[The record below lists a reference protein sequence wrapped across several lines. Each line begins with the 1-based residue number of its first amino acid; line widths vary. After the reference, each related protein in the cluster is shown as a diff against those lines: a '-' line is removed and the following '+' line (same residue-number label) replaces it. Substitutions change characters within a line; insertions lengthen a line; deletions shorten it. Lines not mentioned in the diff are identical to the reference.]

1 MRDMRCGDGHLWTFI
16 KSAQPDGRRQRSGA
30 PGQRSRKAIEVGILS
45 HPHVHASRQ
54 EALPGQAVAGR
65 RFRKTKFGIGC
76 GWTVVPWWYGISS
89 RLVIDA
95 SSSSNSQSCRQG
107 KGGVCIGWRA
117 ILARPLPARP
127 DGSWHGIQSARL
139 SARGWASRNLHQL
152 HHHRQQLEVRNLVAG
167 AHPGARREG
176 RAQQRVVDD
185 FRRRPLPTRWGTG
198 GS

>member
-1 MRDMRCGDGHLWTFI
+1 M
-16 KSAQPDGRRQRSGA
+16 
-30 PGQRSRKAIEVGILS
+30 GILS

-54 EALPGQAVAGR
+54 EALPAGQAVAGR

-107 KGGVCIGWRA
+107 KGGVCIGRRA
-117 ILARPLPARP
+117 ILARPLLPARP

-152 HHHRQQLEVRNLVAG
+152 ADFALTINPFVLCPRLQSFSRPPIPRWCPVPDPFLYESICCEEILFALTGVA
-167 AHPGARREG
+167 
-176 RAQQRVVDD
+176 
-185 FRRRPLPTRWGTG
+185 
-198 GS
+198 